1 MLSFIAGILN
11 LIPYIGPLIGALI
24 GLLIVTTTYTD
35 DSAGWLPHI
44 GSAAIIYLITQLVDN
59 FLIQPFLF
67 SNRVKAHPLEIFIVI
82 SMAGMLGGVTGM
94 ILAVPGYTL
103 LRVIANEFLSGHK
116 IVDALTERME
126 EK

>member
-1 MLSFIAGILN
+1 M
-11 LIPYIGPLIGALI
+11 I
-24 GLLIVTTTYTD
+24 GLLIVATTYTG
-35 DSAGWLPHI
+35 DSAVWLPHI
-44 GSAAIIYLITQLVDN
+44 GSATIIYLITQLVDN
-59 FLIQPFLF
+59 FLTQPLLF

-116 IVDALTERME
+116 VVDALTESME